1 VGGDINNDKI
11 PDAAFL
17 VPGGVGEVVL
27 GINATPTKFR
37 IPGRVLGTDI
47 GNVTGVP
54 GPSLVT
60 VIKSGSQYAWRYQT
74 GLSIVP
80 KVFKSIPGAG
90 TVVVGCYR
98 NNAYA
103 AAVLLAG
110 TTSRSLRLFSGAPD
124 VVINL
129 PATASLSVCGPP
141 VSGSSA
147 VFFVERKAG
156 TPIKMHVV
164 MLQGAAR
171 VIDKLIDTKYGI
183 EGLQLALV
191 PREANS
197 QPRPMVFGRQGTAR
211 VVQVLAKD
219 NLWKTIKLPAAPVGS
234 QVTAVTG
241 VRIGTSSY
249 IVVQYT
255 NAAKVTTYKAVLVPG
270 AYL

>member
-1 VGGDINNDKI
+1 M
-11 PDAAFL
+11 
-17 VPGGVGEVVL
+17 L

-37 IPGRVLGTDI
+37 IPGTVLGADI

-54 GPSLVT
+54 GNSLVT

-80 KVFKSIPGAG
+80 KVFKSIPGTG
-90 TVVVGCYR
+90 TVVVSCYR
-98 NNAYA
+98 NNAYT
-103 AAVLLAG
+103 AAVLLASAK
-110 TTSRSLRLFSGAPD
+110 SRTLRLFSGSPD

-129 PATASLSVCGPP
+129 PAAATLAMCGPP
-141 VSGSSA
+141 VSGASA

-156 TPIKMHVV
+156 TPVKMNVV

-171 VIDKLIDTKYGI
+171 VIDKIIDTKYGV

-191 PREANS
+191 PRGATLH
-197 QPRPMVFGRQGTAR
+197 PRPMVFGRQGTAR
-211 VVQVLAKD
+211 VLQLLAKD
-219 NLWKTIKLPAAPVGS
+219 NLWKTIPLPAAPAGS

>member
-1 VGGDINNDKI
+1 M
-11 PDAAFL
+11 
-17 VPGGVGEVVL
+17 L

-37 IPGRVLGTDI
+37 IPGTVLGADI

-54 GPSLVT
+54 GNSLVT

-80 KVFKSIPGAG
+80 KVFKSIPGTG

-110 TTSRSLRLFSGAPD
+110 TTSRTLRLFSGSPD

-129 PATASLSVCGPP
+129 PAAATLAMCGPP
-141 VSGSSA
+141 VSGASA

-156 TPIKMHVV
+156 TPVKMNVV

-171 VIDKLIDTKYGI
+171 VIDKIIDTKYGV

-191 PREANS
+191 PRGATLH
-197 QPRPMVFGRQGTAR
+197 PRPMVFGRQGTAR
-211 VVQVLAKD
+211 VLQLLAKD
-219 NLWKTIKLPAAPVGS
+219 NLWKTIPLPAAPAGS

-255 NAAKVTTYKAVLVPG
+255 NAAKVTAYKAVLVPG